1 METHILFFILA
12 GLLIAILVGYSL
24 WSARREKSR
33 IFSNTFSTRPPS
45 TPINTNLD
53 ADIPNF
59 NRNGSEHVP
68 NSAYSATGDFAQTQQ
83 EVENSIKNIRISL
96 PEQDNVPSARVNS
109 PFTEQSQSGFFE
121 QNNARS
127 YMGNTYMEQSQ
138 PVQQPIEQQYME
150 QPQPEIQM
158 QTEEVMPENHEES
171 IQQTGEAP
179 VNESSIISLYVVAAE
194 GQEFY
199 GNDIMQS
206 LEALGFHYG
215 EHQIFHRHLDN
226 ITSPVVFSAANM
238 MQPGVFDLNSMDQF
252 STVGLVFFMYLPSAG
267 NDLVNLRLMIR
278 TVERFAESMD
288 GFILDENRQI
298 FDEHARE
305 DYLLRVKMPN

>member
-33 IFSNTFSTRPPS
+33 VFSNTFSTRPPS

-53 ADIPNF
+53 VDIPNF
-59 NRNGSEHVP
+59 NRQQGNDSVQ
-68 NSAYSATGDFAQTQQ
+68 NSAHPITGDFTQTQQ

-96 PEQDNVPSARVNS
+96 PEEDMAPNARATS
-109 PFTEQSQSGFFE
+109 PFAEQSQTSFFE
-121 QNNARS
+121 QNNTQN
-127 YMGNTYMEQSQ
+127 YMENAYMEQLQ
-138 PVQQPIEQQYME
+138 PVEQDYVA
-150 QPQPEIQM
+150 QPQVDGYIQNE
-158 QTEEVMPENHEES
+158 QATSEPYDEVT
-171 IQQTGEAP
+171 QQNE
-179 VNESSIISLYVVAAE
+179 NESDNSNIISLYVVAAE
-194 GQEFY
+194 GQQFQ
-199 GNDIMQS
+199 GNDIVQS

-215 EHQIFHRHLDN
+215 EYQIFHRHLDN
-226 ITSPVVFSAANM
+226 MTSPVLFSVANM
-238 MQPGVFDLNSMDQF
+238 MQPGVFDLNTMDQF

-288 GFILDENRQI
+288 GFILDENRQL
-298 FDEHARE
+298 FDENARE